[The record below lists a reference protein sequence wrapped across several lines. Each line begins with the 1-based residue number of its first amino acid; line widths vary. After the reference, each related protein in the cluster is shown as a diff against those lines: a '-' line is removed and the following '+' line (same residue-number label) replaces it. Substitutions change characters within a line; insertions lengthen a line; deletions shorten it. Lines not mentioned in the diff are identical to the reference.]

1 LNAFRERGTGNGER
15 EKREREKR
23 EREKR
28 ELLADKKYFWKYEML
43 PLSTYAP
50 LAVNLPLRQTSGAAK
65 IFVQIILHY
74 CLYF

>member
-28 ELLADKKYFWKYEML
+28 ELLAEKKYFWKYGML
-43 PLSTYAP
+43 PCHFNA
-50 LAVNLPLRQTSGAAK
+50 G
-65 IFVQIILHY
+65 
-74 CLYF
+74 

>member
-28 ELLADKKYFWKYEML
+28 ELLAEKKYFWKYEML
-43 PLSTYAP
+43 P
-50 LAVNLPLRQTSGAAK
+50 
-65 IFVQIILHY
+65 I
-74 CLYF
+74 

>member
-28 ELLADKKYFWKYEML
+28 EREKRELLAEKKYFWKYEML
-43 PLSTYAP
+43 P
-50 LAVNLPLRQTSGAAK
+50 
-65 IFVQIILHY
+65 I
-74 CLYF
+74 